1 MKICIVQLKQ
11 CLKSNLQAEMFLL
24 EMKKVEIKKVTI
36 NGGMDKEDVVHIYND
51 ISLSH
56 NKEWKNAICSN
67 IEGLRDDHTK

>member
-56 NKEWKNAICSN
+56 NKE
-67 IEGLRDDHTK
+67 